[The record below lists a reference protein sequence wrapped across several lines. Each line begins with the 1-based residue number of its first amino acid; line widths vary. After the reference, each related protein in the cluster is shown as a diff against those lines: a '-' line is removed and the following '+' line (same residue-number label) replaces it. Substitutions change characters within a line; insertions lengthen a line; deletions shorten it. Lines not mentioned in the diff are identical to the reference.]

1 MTSATPISIDINYL
15 LYTPQGYENSEQKFP
30 LILWLHGGDQAGSDV
45 SLVRES
51 GLPSMIEQGRHF
63 LFVVFS
69 PQSPTKEF
77 QFPIERV
84 KAALDQ
90 IIASHRI
97 DTSRIY
103 LTGYSRGAFGAWA
116 MASLFPETFA
126 AVVPIAGGGTR
137 YYLNRTNENTA
148 FWAFHSTNDDV
159 IPLSDTVMMV
169 QRLQELQRNVRL
181 SVLEGVNHEAIE
193 MKALEDPELWTWLG
207 QQKLAPTEPV
217 K

>member
-148 FWAFHSTNDDV
+148 VWAFHSTNDDV